1 MAIVDKTRTKFKEY
15 GLEIFND
22 YPIGDTGE
30 YVFFVE
36 DMVVFIDIKA
46 NTIGVSF
53 QVETKPEKV
62 AQMILILNE
71 IEASTEIDVM
81 ESFTF
86 DNNNQFL
93 SGDKAY
99 NLVEQSK
106 EGKIIHDFVTKQAYR
121 NLLVKSEGYQC

>member
-1 MAIVDKTRTKFKEY
+1 MSIVDKTRTKFNEY

-22 YPIGDTGE
+22 YPIGDTKE

-36 DMVVFIDIKA
+36 DMVVFI
-46 NTIGVSF
+46 NTEENTMGVSF

-71 IEASTEIDVM
+71 IKGSAEIDVM

-86 DNNNQFL
+86 DKNNQFL

-99 NLVEQSK
+99 NLV
-106 EGKIIHDFVTKQAYR
+106 
-121 NLLVKSEGYQC
+121 

>member
-1 MAIVDKTRTKFKEY
+1 MSIVDKTRTKLKEY

-22 YPIGDTGE
+22 YAIEDNEE

-36 DMVVFIDIKA
+36 DMVIFINIKE

-71 IEASTEIDVM
+71 IEDSNEIDVM

-86 DNNNQFL
+86 DKNNQFL